1 MPKSTAGTPRKAAS
15 AAPRKAASAAPP
27 PPPPPPPP
35 ATPPG
40 PTTPPGPNTAP
51 AHNPQVDAL
60 IDQWAKVASH
70 YVSVQSALAKNILGA
85 WSGNGLWNAPVG
97 GGDAF
102 VSWVDGLGDVAQGW
116 FTFVQLLD
124 VLAGS
129 GWGTTPPSGTSPK
142 AGVYADT
149 FTVPGSQD
157 ADLRISSLDDGDG
170 HVITTGISIAPTRIT
185 ANVRDVTVTVA
196 PPAGTPRGN
205 YLVGIVDAKSGASIF
220 SPTMYL
226 SAT

>member
-1 MPKSTAGTPRKAAS
+1 MPKSTAGTPRKAAPGK
-15 AAPRKAASAAPP
+15 AAPGKAASAAPP

-35 ATPPG
+35 
-40 PTTPPGPNTAP
+40 PTTPPGPTTAP

-85 WSGNGLWNAPVG
+85 WSGHGLWNAPVA

-129 GWGTTPPSGTSPK
+129 GWGTTSPSGASPK
-142 AGVYADT
+142 AGVYAAT
-149 FTVPGSQD
+149 FTIPGSQD
-157 ADLRISSLDDGDG
+157 ADLSVASLDDLDG
-170 HVITTGISIAPTRIT
+170 HIITTGLTIAPARIT
-185 ANVRDVTVTVA
+185 GNIREVTVTVV
-196 PPAGTPRGN
+196 PPPGTPRGN
-205 YLVGIVDAKSGASIF
+205 YLVGIVDAKGAKIF
-220 SPTMYL
+220 SPTMYI